1 MPCFLVGKNTAGL
14 LGQAW
19 KAPVE
24 HFSHQQGH
32 IAAALYSAGRL
43 ELLERRF
50 LAFHVSGGTT
60 EALLVQ
66 PDGEGMPHITLAAHS
81 LDLKAGQ
88 AVDRVGLLL
97 GLSFPCGP
105 ELERL
110 ALQWEGKLSYR
121 PVLKGHDC
129 SLSGIENQ
137 CKAMVDRGEPPA
149 KIARHCLEAIAAV
162 LDKMCSR
169 LLEELGP
176 LPVVF
181 SGGVCSNS
189 LLRQRLGE
197 KYSATFAAPE
207 FSSDNAAGVAVL
219 AWKKRC
225 QG

>member
-1 MPCFLVGKNTAGL
+1 MRYENEKDYIMRMIKEMVRVLFSLMLGKHYV
-14 LGQAW
+14 Q
-19 KAPVE
+19 VE
-24 HFSHQQGH
+24 PE
-32 IAAALYSAGRL
+32 IENKYT
-43 ELLERRF
+43 
-50 LAFHVSGGTT
+50 VSGTS
-60 EALLVQ
+60 L
-66 PDGEGMPHITLAAHS
+66 GE
-81 LDLKAGQ
+81 
-88 AVDRVGLLL
+88 
-97 GLSFPCGP
+97 F
-105 ELERL
+105 
-110 ALQWEGKLSYR
+110 
-121 PVLKGHDC
+121 
-129 SLSGIENQ
+129 
-137 CKAMVDRGEPPA
+137 KAMVDRGEPPA
-149 KIARHCLEAIAAV
+149 KIARHCLEAIASV

>member
-1 MPCFLVGKNTAGL
+1 MRILLTIYLAVTTAGYIYV
-14 LGQAW
+14 GAACMG
-19 KAPVE
+19 KRHAP
-24 HFSHQQGH
+24 G
-32 IAAALYSAGRL
+32 AG
-43 ELLERRF
+43 
-50 LAFHVSGGTT
+50 T
-60 EALLVQ
+60 
-66 PDGEGMPHITLAAHS
+66 
-81 LDLKAGQ
+81 
-88 AVDRVGLLL
+88 VGLLL